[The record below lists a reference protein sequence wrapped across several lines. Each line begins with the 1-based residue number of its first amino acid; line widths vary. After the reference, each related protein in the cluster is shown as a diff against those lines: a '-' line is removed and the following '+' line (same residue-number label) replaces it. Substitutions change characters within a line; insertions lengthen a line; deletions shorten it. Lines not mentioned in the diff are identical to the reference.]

1 MRKPTC
7 AINVKLLSQLK
18 ELIQEEK
25 LPIELEEGDS
35 YTDELGDQMID
46 VYIVPNKPD
55 MPDEIVNYAFSKA
68 INLAFDLT
76 E

>member
-68 INLAFDLT
+68 INLAFNLT

>member
-35 YTDELGDQMID
+35 YIDELGDQMID

>member
-25 LPIELEEGDS
+25 LPIELEEGNS
-35 YTDELGDQMID
+35 FTDENGDQMIY
-46 VYIVPNKPD
+46 VYIVPDKPD
-55 MPDEIVNYAFSKA
+55 MPDEILNDAFSKA
-68 INLAFDLT
+68 VNWAFNLT
-76 E
+76 